1 MGLYALYM
9 STLGNMSDLFAG
21 NPYASK
27 LKDPLRHDV
36 PQELLDADPQFAKLV
51 EEANK
56 RLGYPMCGAATPRH
70 IV

>member
-1 MGLYALYM
+1 MT
-9 STLGNMSDLFAG
+9 TLGNMSDLFAG

-27 LKDPLRHDV
+27 LKDPLRYDV

-56 RLGYPMCGAATPRH
+56 RLGYPM
-70 IV
+70 